1 MADNRLAGSELKN
14 LLKFP
19 ELKVIKF
26 GANLVKELYE
36 IRVLVSHT
44 FPDIS
49 LQSELTHLMNLDFDE
64 NPVTNLPNY
73 KEEIFKM
80 FPELIVRIILT
91 ESH

>member
-49 LQSELTHLMNLDFDE
+49 L
-64 NPVTNLPNY
+64 
-73 KEEIFKM
+73 
-80 FPELIVRIILT
+80 
-91 ESH
+91 